1 MQTISLSFFED
12 RICSQVGF
20 NPVYFDTSNRTQV
33 KQVMLWK
40 VKKKFKQFYLLS
52 FYRFKYYALCNSIE
66 KYVF

>member
-40 VKKKFKQFYLLS
+40 VKDFKQFYLLPFNS
-52 FYRFKYYALCNSIE
+52 FKY
-66 KYVF
+66 